1 MRLVGTISADEVV
14 ATFLRGDLDSPR
26 FGDRLR
32 ALLREDGTDVAV
44 VTNPDL
50 ADPVANEYRSS
61 LLGRHHEWLGGE
73 HVFGPFPSGLD
84 WFRAVL
90 RPEEVLAIRYID
102 WDWWLRISGGTRLPT
117 DAARRIRNGDMP
129 GVTAAEHQAIAAALG
144 SASPPPDLIV
154 VAPPDRS
161 KLVVVE
167 GHVRLTAYALSPEH
181 LPEELEI
188 LLGISAEIERWW
200 AF

>member
-1 MRLVGTISADEVV
+1 MRLVGTASADEVV

-32 ALLREDGTDVAV
+32 ALLRDDGRDVSVIAE
-44 VTNPDL
+44 PDL
-50 ADPVANEYRSS
+50 TDAAANEYRTA
-61 LLGRHHEWLGGE
+61 LLGRHHDWLGGE
-73 HVFGPFPSGLD
+73 HVFGRFPAALD
-84 WFRAVL
+84 WSRALL
-90 RPEEVLAIRYID
+90 RPEEVLGIRYID
-102 WDWWLRISGGTRLPT
+102 WDWWLRISGGTRLPVE
-117 DAARRIRNGDMP
+117 AAKRIRSGEIPGGDLESDEP
-129 GVTAAEHQAIAAALG
+129 IAKRLH
-144 SASPPPDLIV
+144 SDWPPPALIV

-167 GHVRLTAYALSPEH
+167 GHVRLTAYALFPEY

-188 LLGISAEIERWW
+188 LLGVSAEIERWW

>member
-1 MRLVGTISADEVV
+1 MRLVGTASADEVV

-26 FGDRLR
+26 FGGRLR
-32 ALLREDGTDVAV
+32 ALLHADGTDVSVIAE
-44 VTNPDL
+44 PDL
-50 ADPVANEYRSS
+50 ADPAANEYRSA

-73 HVFGPFPSGLD
+73 HVFGRFPSALK
-84 WFRAVL
+84 WSRAL
-90 RPEEVLAIRYID
+90 LSPEEVLRIRYIE
-102 WDWWLRISGGTRLPT
+102 WDWWLRISGGTRLPLE
-117 DAARRIRNGDMP
+117 AAKRIRSGEIPSGD
-129 GVTAAEHQAIAAALG
+129 AESDKPIAKRLD
-144 SASPPPDLIV
+144 SDSPPPELIV

-167 GHVRLTAYALSPEH
+167 GHVRLTAYALFPEY

-188 LLGISAEIERWW
+188 LLGVSDEIERWW